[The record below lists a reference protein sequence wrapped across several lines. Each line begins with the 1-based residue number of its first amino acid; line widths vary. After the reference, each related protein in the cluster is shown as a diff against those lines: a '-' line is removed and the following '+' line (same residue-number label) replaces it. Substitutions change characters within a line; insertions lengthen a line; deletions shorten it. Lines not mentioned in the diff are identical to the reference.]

1 MESKFEAMEIDMQGG
16 TSTESEVRSE
26 PGSRPEPG
34 EMCFPRQ
41 SRDTI
46 VQPPPLKKKHTH
58 PFFPQ
63 APMDV
68 DSVWSSSDQAVK
80 IILMRVS
87 FTS

>member
-1 MESKFEAMEIDMQGG
+1 MESKFEAMDMQGG

-26 PGSRPEPG
+26 PVSRPEPG

-41 SRDTI
+41 SRDTV
-46 VQPPPLKKKHTH
+46 VQPPFLKKTYAS
-58 PFFPQ
+58 FFPQ

-68 DSVWSSSDQAVK
+68 DSVRSSSDQAIIK
-80 IILMRVS
+80 IQMRVS

>member
-1 MESKFEAMEIDMQGG
+1 MESKFEAMDMQGG

-26 PGSRPEPG
+26 PVSRPEPG

-41 SRDTI
+41 SRDTV
-46 VQPPPLKKKHTH
+46 VQPPPLFLRKHTH

-80 IILMRVS
+80 IIQMRVS

>member
-26 PGSRPEPG
+26 PGSRPEPC

-41 SRDTI
+41 SRDTV
-46 VQPPPLKKKHTH
+46 VQSPLFKRKHTH